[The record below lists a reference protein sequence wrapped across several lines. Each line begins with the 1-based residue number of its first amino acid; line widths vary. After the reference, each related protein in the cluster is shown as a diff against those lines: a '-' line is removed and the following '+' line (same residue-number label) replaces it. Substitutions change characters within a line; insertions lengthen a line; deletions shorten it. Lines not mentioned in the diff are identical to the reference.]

1 MLCRPPPISSLECCL
16 LEVPSDRPGI
26 LIAEDEAGVR
36 KLLQH
41 ALTRAGFCV
50 YPAAN
55 GNEAL
60 EVYQQNRDSIRLVL
74 LDIQMPELDGPW
86 TLIALRKLTPDIR
99 ACFMTG
105 HPNGYTIASLKAL
118 GASRVFR
125 KPFNMPQLIDA
136 IREELQA

>member
-1 MLCRPPPISSLECCL
+1 MPDSLPQQGILVVEDEPSVRRL
-16 LEVPSDRPGI
+16 LE
-26 LIAEDEAGVR
+26 
-36 KLLQH
+36 H
-41 ALTRAGFCV
+41 ALQRAGFAV
-50 YPAAN
+50 FQASN

-60 EVYQQNRDSIRLVL
+60 EVYQQNHASIHMVL

-86 TLIALRKLTPDIR
+86 TLIALRKLNPAIR

-125 KPFNMPQLIDA
+125 KPFGIAQLIEA
-136 IREELQA
+136 IRQELEA